1 MKRIRSTKTTMLLAA
16 LLTAGAVNANAPAG
30 DDMLSLEALL
40 SIKLQTGSFLELDL
54 AKSPLSMTVIS
65 KEKVGLSGARN
76 LSELLEVYVPGFQYM
91 YNKWNGVLWG
101 MRGVANDRNTKFIVL
116 VNGHKMNTEARD
128 GFFQET
134 SMGLFGDVERI
145 EVLRGPAGLVYGSGA
160 IAGIVNIVTRTA
172 DKNGSEIVARAGTW
186 SNHGN
191 MYTSVQGTVFGK
203 MAEGQSLVATAGWE
217 SSNGVGNGVSRIY
230 GNGSWPFPSGLK
242 TSRMGDGV
250 PVDGSAHAVPLNWK
264 GAVDFDVNGLRLYA
278 RATHSVQEAGG
289 FFIKDPWPGVMGA
302 PAATDGDA
310 LIDGRNV
317 PATDP
322 FWSGT
327 ESWNTSRREYV
338 ADNILVDA
346 RYEIPI
352 GENDLKLHAGFDGNT
367 ARIQREMRPGY
378 EANAESNE
386 RNSFLEETFGERR
399 YTLGATFLFKTIEK
413 LQLAVGAEQ
422 RFDDIGDDLSGR
434 NSQQEKA
441 THKIVSDILYSNTAV
456 FTEGWYDV
464 MPHLGVDFG
473 LRWDGHT
480 RTIDNGGTLNGK
492 LAGVYEVVPGHT
504 VKLIFQSSSNNGS
517 ADNYEY
523 NRNNFNDA
531 GVPYVAPHFEKPT
544 EPPGGNSNVIYGVT
558 TEQLHELKPEKIYSF
573 ELTSSHDLGSGVSVA
588 PSVSYNMVRDL
599 FAWNQTMFR
608 VVNVGEYNHLDADLQ
623 VDWTSKFVDVG
634 ANHAMQMIVNTD
646 VDEQAETFTSQGVDK
661 TKAGWY
667 DSTALSGGGWTYYP
681 VINGTVSSTV
691 NPVKEQISAD
701 GSNFLS
707 LNTHVSKMWVNVK
720 PLSWLTVHTDVRVFW
735 GMWGRDS
742 IYNADEKLGYNY
754 LSIQTD
760 PSVKWNLSAH
770 ARLPDGWEIGVYG
783 YDLLGETKGGLAT
796 HAIRWQQMGDAGQ
809 RDLYAVDL
817 RSYAIDV
824 KKSF

>member
-1 MKRIRSTKTTMLLAA
+1 MSISVA
-16 LLTAGAVNANAPAG
+16 LLLGAPLLQATAPAPVAPAAAG
-30 DDMLSLEALL
+30 DDMSLADLL
-40 SIKLQTGSFLELDL
+40 NIKLQTGSFLELDL
-54 AKSPLSMTVIS
+54 AKSPLSMTVIDRT
-65 KEKVGLSGARN
+65 KINTSGARH

-91 YNKWNGVLWG
+91 YNKWNGILWG

-116 VNGHKMNTEARD
+116 VNGHKMNNEARD

-134 SMGLFGDVERI
+134 SMGLFGDVERV

-160 IAGIVNIVTRTA
+160 IAGIVNIVTRSA
-172 DKNGSEIVARAGTW
+172 EKNGTEIVARAGSW
-186 SNHGN
+186 SNFGN
-191 MYTSVQGTVFGK
+191 TYTSVQGTVFGK
-203 MAEGQSLVATAGWE
+203 MAEGQTMVATAGME
-217 SSNGVGNGVSRIY
+217 NSNGVGNGISRIY
-230 GNGSWPFPSGLK
+230 GNGSWPFPGGKK
-242 TSRMGDGV
+242 TARMGEGV
-250 PVDGSAHAVPLNWK
+250 PADGSAHAVPMNWK

-278 RATHSVQEAGG
+278 RATHTAQEAGG

-317 PATDP
+317 STSDA
-322 FWSGT
+322 FWKET
-327 ESWNTSRREYV
+327 ESWSTARREYV
-338 ADNILVDA
+338 ADNIMVDA
-346 RYEIPI
+346 KYELPI
-352 GENDLKLHAGFDGNT
+352 GENSLKLHAGFDGNT
-367 ARIQREMRPGY
+367 DRIQREMRPGY
-378 EANAESNE
+378 ESNAESNE

-399 YTLGATFLFKTIEK
+399 FTLGATYLLKTINK

-422 RFDDIGDDLSGR
+422 RWDDIGDDLSGR
-434 NSQQEKA
+434 NSQAEKA

-464 MPHLGVDFG
+464 MPKLGVDFG

-480 RTIDNGGTLNGK
+480 RTIDDGGTLNGK
-492 LAGVYEVVPGHT
+492 LAGVYEVATGHT
-504 VKLIFQSSSNNGS
+504 VKLIFQTSSNNAS

-531 GVPYVAPHFEKPT
+531 GVPYVDPHFEKPT

-558 TEQLHELKPEKIYSF
+558 TSQLHELKPEKIYSF
-573 ELTSSHDLGSGVSVA
+573 ELTSNHDLGRGVSMA

-599 FAWNQTMFR
+599 FAWNQTLFR
-608 VVNVGEYNHLDADLQ
+608 VVNVGQYDHLDADLQ
-623 VDWTSKFVDVG
+623 VDWTSKYVDLG
-634 ANHAMQMIVNTD
+634 ANHAMQMVVNTD
-646 VDEQAETFTSQGVDK
+646 VDDQAKTFTSQGVDK
-661 TKAGWY
+661 SKAGWY

-681 VINGTVSSTV
+681 VINGKVSSTV

-707 LNTHVSKMWVNVK
+707 LSTHVSKMWVNVK
-720 PLSWLTVHTDVRVFW
+720 PMSWLTLHTDVRVFW
-735 GMWGRDS
+735 GLWGRDS
-742 IYNADEKLGYNY
+742 IYNADEKAGYNY
-754 LSIQTD
+754 LSFQAD
-760 PSVKWNLSAH
+760 PSLKWNLSLH
-770 ARLPDGWEIGVYG
+770 ARLGDGWEIGVYG
-783 YDLLGETKGGLAT
+783 YDLLGETEGGMAT
-796 HAIRWQQMGDAGQ
+796 HAIRWQQMGDASQ